1 MMKAILIA
9 VTVLFHCLGQR
20 CILGQGPLCQSHS
33 SCSECIKS
41 PGCAWCSQIDFL
53 KPGESNERRC
63 DSPRSLKER
72 ICNHMINPGL
82 HPLTNVKNSDLSSD
96 RENVVQLKPQNINIT
111 LRIGVPFEFKVEF
124 KRAVGYP
131 IDLYYLMDLSYSMKD
146 DLEQIKTL
154 GQKILKKLKD
164 ITDTVRIGFGSF
176 VDKEMLPYVS
186 QVNARRLNPC
196 PNRID
201 TCQPAFSFKNVLPLT
216 QDAREFEREVSK
228 QLISGNLDAP
238 EAGLDAIMQAAVC
251 KDKIKWGNVTRI
263 LVYTS
268 DDTFHMAGDGRLGGV
283 FQPHNGQCHLNNN
296 GSYDGKAFDYPSVGH
311 VSRVLQDN
319 NIQLIF
325 AVTEDIYPA
334 YKALSALIPQ
344 SVVGVLKKDSSNV
357 VDLIS
362 EAYGNLS
369 ATLVLE
375 QEGAPKELD
384 ISYRSTCKGNHL
396 DSEWKE
402 KGECQG
408 IKHEPIT
415 FNVRLN
421 ASACLTKPQTFR
433 IKIQGINEEVKI
445 TVHTECDCDCG
456 VAEEASKHCSS
467 NGKLSCGVCSC
478 NERFLGQR
486 CECKQQTDADSISNM
501 LASCRPDN
509 SSVTCSGH
517 GICECGKCVCQG
529 HYSGKFC
536 ECDDNSC
543 EYHDNKLCNGKGRC
557 KCGTCDC
564 SHDYTGSACHCSP
577 SQDKCMNNNL
587 LCSGQGKCTCNVCK
601 CNKGFKGENCSAF
614 TDECMLLKG
623 CVKCHVKDGTPDI
636 NICAVECL
644 NATVSRLV
652 GTHEL
657 RCTHEAT
664 MSYDV
669 KLGGDGKIV
678 LQYADLPRSVDK
690 TKLIIGIS
698 VSSIIFIGIIIIIIY
713 RCLLEL
719 YDIREYQNFVKVQ
732 KQTEWKETQNPLF
745 KGATTTVY
753 NPLHDKDEN
762 EKDFESI

>member
-20 CILGQGPLCQSHS
+20 CILGQEPLCQSHS
-33 SCSECIKS
+33 SCSECIRS
-41 PGCAWCSQIDFL
+41 PGCAWCTQTDFL

-63 DSPRSLKER
+63 DSPEALKAR
-72 ICNHMINPGL
+72 RCKGDHVINPGK
-82 HPLTNVKNSDLSSD
+82 HPLTYVKNSDLSSD
-96 RENVVQLKPQNINIT
+96 RENVVQLRPQNINIK
-111 LRIGVPFEFKVEF
+111 LRVGVPFEFRVEF

-186 QVNARRLNPC
+186 QVKARRRNPC

-216 QDAREFEREVSK
+216 HDAREFEREVSK
-228 QLISGNLDAP
+228 QDISGNLDAP

-251 KDKIKWGNVTRI
+251 KDEIKWGDVTRI

-283 FQPHNGQCHLNNN
+283 FQPHNGQCHLNDN
-296 GSYDGKAFDYPSVGH
+296 GSYNGRAYDYPSVGH

-344 SVVGVLKKDSSNV
+344 SVVGVLKNDSSNV

-369 ATLVLE
+369 STLVLE

-384 ISYRSTCKGNHL
+384 VSYKSTCKGNQA

-402 KGECQG
+402 KGVCQG
-408 IKHEPIT
+408 IKHEQIA

-421 ASACLTKPQTFR
+421 ASACLKEPQTFR
-433 IKIQGINEEVKI
+433 IKMQGINEEVKI
-445 TVHTECDCDCG
+445 TVHTECHCDCG
-456 VAEEASKHCSS
+456 VPEKASKHCSS
-467 NGKLSCGVCSC
+467 TGTLSCGVCSC
-478 NERFLGQR
+478 DEGHLGQR
-486 CECKQQTDADSISNM
+486 CECVQQSDADSIINM

-509 SSVTCSGH
+509 SSLVCSRH
-517 GICECGKCVCQG
+517 GTCECGKCVCHG

-543 EYHDNKLCNGKGRC
+543 EYHNNHLCNGKGRC
-557 KCGTCDC
+557 KCGTCHC
-564 SHDYTGSACHCSP
+564 TEGYTGSACECSP
-577 SQDKCMNNNL
+577 SQDKCMNDKG
-587 LCSGQGKCTCNVCK
+587 LCSGQGKCTCNRCQ
-601 CNKGFKGENCSAF
+601 CNEGFKGEHCSAF

-623 CVKCHVKDGTPDI
+623 CVGCHVEAGTPDTKV
-636 NICAVECL
+636 CAVECL
-644 NATVSRLV
+644 NATVSCLD

-657 RCTHEAT
+657 RCTYEAT

-669 KLGGDGKIV
+669 KLDDGKIV
-678 LQYADLPRSVDK
+678 LRYADLPRSVDK
-690 TKLIIGIS
+690 TTLIIGIS

-719 YDIREYQNFVKVQ
+719 YDIREYQNFVKAQ
-732 KQTEWKETQNPLF
+732 KQTEWKEVQNPLF

-753 NPLHDKDEN
+753 NPLHVKDEI
-762 EKDFESI
+762 EKEHSE